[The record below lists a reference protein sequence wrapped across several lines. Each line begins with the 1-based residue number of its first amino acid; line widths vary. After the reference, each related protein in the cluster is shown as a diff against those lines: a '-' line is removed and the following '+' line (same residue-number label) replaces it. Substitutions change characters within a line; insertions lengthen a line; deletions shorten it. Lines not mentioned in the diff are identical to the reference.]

1 MKPCRTMG
9 ALLCAALFTLSVQN
23 ADAGA
28 WSQPR
33 GHLYAKL
40 SGISYSSDEIF
51 DAMGKRAAMGI
62 DEDRFDA
69 NQTFLYLEYGLF
81 DRLTLVAKTSAGRLV
96 AENHLVE
103 MTTRGIGDADLGL
116 KYQLVDK
123 PLVLASSISL
133 KLPTGYHKE
142 YDPALGT
149 GEIDLEFRLLAARSL
164 YPLPLY
170 VGAETGYRLRG
181 GLFSNQIP
189 YLFEAGASPHQ
200 RLFIKGY
207 VDGVETLSKKRENAG
222 LVGLAQVSEGDL
234 TKMGLNAAFKIAGSL
249 WIDLLWERTV
259 TGENVGAGSSVGVGL
274 AYAYA
279 KD

>member
-1 MKPCRTMG
+1 MKPRRAMG
-9 ALLCAALFTLSVQN
+9 ALLCAALLTLSPQN

-62 DEDRFDA
+62 DDDRFDA
-69 NQTFLYLEYGLF
+69 EQTFLYLEYGLL

-96 AENHLVE
+96 AENDLVE
-103 MTTRGIGDADLGL
+103 MTTRGIGDADLGI

-123 PLVLASSISL
+123 PLVLAPSLSL

-142 YDPALGT
+142 YDPALGP
-149 GEIDLEFRLLAARSL
+149 GEIDLELRLLAARSL
-164 YPLPLY
+164 YPWPLY
-170 VGAETGYRLRG
+170 LGAETGYRLRG

-189 YLFEAGASPHQ
+189 YFLELGASPHQ

-207 VDGVETLSKKRENAG
+207 IDGVETLTQKRENAG

-234 TKMGLNAAFKIAGSL
+234 AKMGFNASFKATGPL
-249 WIDLLWERTV
+249 WIDLLWERTFA
-259 TGENVGAGSSVGVGL
+259 GENVGAGSSLGFGL
-274 AYAYA
+274 AYVYA
-279 KD
+279 KN